1 MDCVCKLN
9 PWAKLLLLIYE
20 KEGLTEK
27 KYKKMLGS
35 ASFYK
40 AMDFLKEYE
49 LIKEDIDVEEHE
61 EKIFLTE
68 DGKEIAEKLK
78 KTLEILKEV
87 DDKLYE
93 IAVKDED
100 DFLDDLE

>member
-1 MDCVCKLN
+1 
-9 PWAKLLLLIYE
+9 
-20 KEGLTEK
+20 
-27 KYKKMLGS
+27 MLGS

-68 DGKEIAEKLK
+68 DGKEIAEKLVGK
-78 KTLEILKEV
+78 KVLVIAEIE
-87 DDKLYE
+87 
-93 IAVKDED
+93 
-100 DFLDDLE
+100 